1 MVFNFDDLTPEMI
14 LVEGEI
20 NELEE
25 KRSMKQYG
33 LEGLYDTGF
42 MYQDKRQAQGEQKMK
57 LPTKKTTSTIDVAKL
72 RVTMHGPPKIGK
84 TTTLSKI
91 DDMLIIATEGGHDH
105 ISGFIQPVDSW
116 TKFLEVAK
124 AISKKDHEFKT
135 IAIDTIDNLVQFCR
149 EHVLTANKATHES
162 DLPFGKGW
170 SLVDGEFKR
179 VFSKL
184 TNMGLGVW
192 FISHTIEK
200 EVENYLGKKYTKK
213 IPSLPNKQ
221 RNFILGL
228 SDVILFADIAQNEDG
243 KYERILRCQ
252 NSNDFEAGDRT
263 GKLPATLPLDYG
275 AFADCFETEETGGQS
290 RLQQARQLVG
300 SDDITPAIAFT
311 HIDELRQAAQ
321 QMFDDGAVSESFS
334 GFDTIEINTDADAV
348 DALLHAQELF
358 DTMEKG
364 LQNER
369 G

>member
-1 MVFNFDDLTPEMI
+1 MILGFDDFTPDMI
-14 LVEGEI
+14 LVEEEI

-25 KRSMKQYG
+25 ERSMKLYG

-42 MYQDKRQAQGEQKMK
+42 MYQDKRQAQEKKKMK
-57 LPTKKTTSTIDVAKL
+57 LPTKKTTAAIDVARL

-91 DDMLIIATEGGHDH
+91 DNMLIIATEGGHDH

-124 AISKKDHEFKT
+124 AISKKDHSFKT

-149 EHVLTANKATHES
+149 EHVLAANKIKHES
-162 DLPFGKGW
+162 DRPFGMGW
-170 SLVDGEFKR
+170 NLVNDEFTR
-179 VFSKL
+179 VFRKL

-200 EVENYLGKKYTKK
+200 EVENFIGKKHTKK
-213 IPSLPNKQ
+213 IPSLPNRQ
-221 RNFILGL
+221 RMFILGL
-228 SDVILFADIAQNEDG
+228 SDVILFADISLNEDG
-243 KYERILRCQ
+243 KYERVLRCQ
-252 NSNDFEAGDRT
+252 NSNDWEAGDRT

-275 AFADCFETEETGGQS
+275 AFADCFETAETGGQS

-311 HIDELRQAAQ
+311 HIGELREAAHQ
-321 QMFDDGAVSESFS
+321 VFDEKDVYDLFS
-334 GFDTIEINTDADAV
+334 GFDAVEINTDAEAV

-358 DTMEKG
+358 DGMEKEVTNG
-364 LQNER
+364 KR
-369 G
+369 